1 VPSSGERRLP
11 KIRFSDL
18 PRPVWE
24 HLLERIA
31 EREISLGD
39 LRRLQDW
46 VMTGPQAPDCDW
58 YKDFGSFLLCGSG
71 EIPKTVLA
79 KGMRPFGEPVD

>member
-1 VPSSGERRLP
+1 MP

-24 HLLERIA
+24 HLLARVA

-39 LRRLQDW
+39 LRHLQDW
-46 VMTGPQAPDCDW
+46 VRIGPTAPDGDW
-58 YKDFGSFLLCGSG
+58 YKDFGSFILCGSG

-79 KGMRPFGEPVD
+79 RGMTPFGKRVD